1 MDPCAPPPTR
11 RKLSCSP
18 TPLSLSICALQKSTR
33 HSCFLRQHLLPAP
46 AVLRLPCT
54 HELHLQWLSTLV
66 LQRCLFCFP
75 RDASRMIVTTL
86 TKLFSVLLCYQSKV
100 W

>member
-1 MDPCAPPPTR
+1 MASSEFWFREKCDFGQYFVR
-11 RKLSCSP
+11 FNCSSSE
-18 TPLSLSICALQKSTR
+18 LGDVKST
-33 HSCFLRQHLLPAP
+33 FFYDEG
-46 AVLRLPCT
+46 T